1 MCTSTPTC
9 INECEL
15 AREEEREEGR
25 REGGREE
32 QGNRGREQGMEGEEV
47 SKGRKEGGSDWS
59 NSLHKEVMDAL
70 TSYICSSV
78 TSVSLHSKT
87 FPSSP

>member
-1 MCTSTPTC
+1 
-9 INECEL
+9 
-15 AREEEREEGR
+15 
-25 REGGREE
+25 
-32 QGNRGREQGMEGEEV
+32 MEGEGV

-78 TSVSLHSKT
+78 TSSLSSLKNISQQPSKLRGAL
-87 FPSSP
+87 P